1 MTTPSLEPLDKN
13 KLVDLIQKIFNE
25 EEPAEFPELRGSW
38 FEIKY
43 HKLAK
48 ALMDRFGSSGQRVV
62 KWPEKENLDYVG
74 FGEHKPTSQEMQNV
88 INEYWFNLGRN
99 EGINACQQAF
109 EEAQRGK

>member
-62 KWPEKENLDYVG
+62 KWPLKIILTHVNDPGGCMCIYCVEGRVW
-74 FGEHKPTSQEMQNV
+74 
-88 INEYWFNLGRN
+88 NEA
-99 EGINACQQAF
+99 ITACQEAF
-109 EEAQRGK
+109 EEARRGNS